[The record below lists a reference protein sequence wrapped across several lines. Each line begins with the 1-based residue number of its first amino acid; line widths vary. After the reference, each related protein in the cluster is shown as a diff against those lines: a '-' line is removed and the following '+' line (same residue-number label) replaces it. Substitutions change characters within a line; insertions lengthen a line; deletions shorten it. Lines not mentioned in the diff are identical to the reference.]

1 MRIMLKSKI
10 HRARVTHANIEYEG
24 SISIDKKLMEAADIL
39 PFEQVHVLNINN
51 GARFETYA
59 IVGERGSGAMC
70 LNGAAAR
77 LVQPGDLVIVLTYA
91 QFPEEGL
98 DGYEPLVVHV
108 DADNRQVHHVAE
120 DTVPAGWN
128 ADA

>member
-1 MRIMLKSKI
+1 MRVMLKSKI

-59 IVGERGSGAMC
+59 IEAEAGSGEIGIQ
-70 LNGAAAR
+70 GAAAR
-77 LVQPGDLVIVLTYA
+77 LASAGDKVIILTY
-91 QFPEEGL
+91 
-98 DGYEPLVVHV
+98 
-108 DADNRQVHHVAE
+108 RQVEEAELQNHHPTRVYVDEKNVITEVKSAVGMLPLWE
-120 DTVPAGWN
+120 K
-128 ADA
+128 

>member
-39 PFEQVHVLNINN
+39 PFEQVHVLNITN

-59 IVGERGSGAMC
+59 IEAEADSGEIGIQ
-70 LNGAAAR
+70 GAAAR
-77 LVQPGDLVIVLTYA
+77 LAGAGDRVIILTY
-91 QFPEEGL
+91 
-98 DGYEPLVVHV
+98 
-108 DADNRQVHHVAE
+108 RQVQEAE
-120 DTVPAGWN
+120 VHNHCPTRVYVNEKNIITEVKSVVGTLPLWEK
-128 ADA
+128 

>member
-1 MRIMLKSKI
+1 MRVMLKSKI

-59 IVGERGSGAMC
+59 IEAEAGSGEIGIQ
-70 LNGAAAR
+70 GAAAR
-77 LVQPGDLVIVLTYA
+77 LASAGDKVIILTY
-91 QFPEEGL
+91 
-98 DGYEPLVVHV
+98 
-108 DADNRQVHHVAE
+108 RQVEEAELQNHHPTRVYVDEKNVITEVKSAAE
-120 DTVPAGWN
+120 ALPLWEK
-128 ADA
+128 